1 MQFGNKNSASMY
13 LNRLVKTVCV
23 LFLTMPMVLGC
34 TGTKKA
40 MNYEEYEGDFE
51 KVISAT
57 NDVLSSVG
65 LEVLNGEY
73 LDDYSYQITAAEIV
87 DRLGNEPVQSLL
99 INVDLNKL
107 ESGKV
112 GIQIDTPNKNRYV
125 MGSSGAFESS
135 NYRERIFSRLNKQF
149 KNIEASNS

>member
-1 MQFGNKNSASMY
+1 MY
-13 LNRLVKTVCV
+13 LNHTRTTFCV
-23 LFLTMPMVLGC
+23 LFVTAVMVIGC

-57 NDVLSSVG
+57 HDVIGSVG

-73 LDDYSYQITAAEIV
+73 LDDNSYQITAAEIV
-87 DRLGNEPVQSLL
+87 NRLGTEPVQSLL

-107 ESGKV
+107 ENGNV
-112 GIQIDTPNKNRYV
+112 GIEIDTPNRNRYV
-125 MGSSGAFESS
+125 MGSSGSFESS
-135 NYRERIFSRLNKQF
+135 NYRERIFNRLNKQF
-149 KNIEASNS
+149 NNIEASNS